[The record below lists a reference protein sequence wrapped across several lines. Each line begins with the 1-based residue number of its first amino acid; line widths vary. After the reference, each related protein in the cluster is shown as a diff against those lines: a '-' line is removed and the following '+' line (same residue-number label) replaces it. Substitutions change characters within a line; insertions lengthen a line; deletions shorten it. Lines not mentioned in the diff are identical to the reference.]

1 MTARCSYFDN
11 GSNNNSSSSYQTLCN
26 ALGAQNNLSE
36 AIENLRWQAINWSN
50 LTGSGDGPFVPADDS
65 SKSLRDKWQVV
76 NYAREAMWKRE
87 LSSSQK
93 TTRCALFST
102 SVTTDTGNV
111 NLKTLCESA
120 VAATTAPDNFWT
132 AMQANCFGVW
142 NGNTQTTAPVLG
154 QDKCINSDN
163 NTALDALT
171 GSNTIS
177 LDINGDGNA
186 VSLKRWEKWKLI
198 HKGTEAVWNRSLTKT
213 VRQNRCSNLSYD
225 NATSSADSAFD
236 NVPTSMKDLCLAAVN
251 SDGAI
256 TSFDDAMSA
265 LSDGPFID
273 WSGTADNGS
282 KKILVVSGTQ
292 SWDKKYKL
300 IFHFK
305 KFFIF
310 YSIDT
315 GNSFNV
321 AGRMK
326 FELTKNTYIT
336 LLQCQ

>member
-1 MTARCSYFDN
+1 M
-11 GSNNNSSSSYQTLCN
+11 
-26 ALGAQNNLSE
+26 GAQNNLSE

-300 IFHFK
+300 I
-305 KFFIF
+305 
-310 YSIDT
+310 YDNT
-315 GNSFNV
+315 G
-321 AGRMK
+321 
-326 FELTKNTYIT
+326 KNPNF
-336 LLQCQ
+336 LKH